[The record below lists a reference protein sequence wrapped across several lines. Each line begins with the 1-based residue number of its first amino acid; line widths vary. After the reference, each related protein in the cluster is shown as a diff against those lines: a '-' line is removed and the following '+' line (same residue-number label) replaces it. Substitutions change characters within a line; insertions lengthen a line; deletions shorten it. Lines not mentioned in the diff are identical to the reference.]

1 MAHTVTAFDKY
12 KSPSKQVLIVFHA
25 FRSQLTQVDRL
36 SLYFV
41 VFCFVLYA
49 NAGIFHISLFN
60 LIVMFDVK

>member
-1 MAHTVTAFDKY
+1 MAQTVTAFDKY
-12 KSPSKQVLIVFHA
+12 KSPSKKVLIVFHA
-25 FRSQLTQVDRL
+25 FLSQFSQIDGL

-49 NAGIFHISLFN
+49 NADIFLISLFN